1 MTSDRM
7 DVVGVGT
14 NSVDLVYVLTEFP
27 QPGGPTSKL
36 PVKSS
41 RVSPGGQTATVLC
54 TCAALGLRTSYVGTF
69 GSDEHGRRMRTELAG
84 RGVSTDNA
92 PTRDVPNRH
101 AVILIDERH
110 GERVVLWERN
120 PMLAMRADELPES
133 LLTRARLVHVDN
145 EDEAIA
151 IDAAQL
157 ARRAGVPVTS
167 DIDRVTIETR
177 TLVDAVTVPIFAE
190 HVPEA
195 LTGMRDIE
203 SALRAL
209 RAPHHTLLCV
219 TIGARG
225 AMLLDDDR
233 FEHIPGFSTDAVDT
247 TGAGDVFRGAF
258 IHALLRGDHPR
269 DIVRFANAA
278 AAVSCTRYGAIGG
291 VPTPEEVNFRLKPE
305 ATG

>member
-1 MTSDRM
+1 M

-14 NSVDLVYVLTEFP
+14 NSLDLVYVLSDYP

-36 PVKSS
+36 QVKSH
-41 RVSPGGQTATVLC
+41 RASPGGQTATVLC

-69 GSDEHGRRMRTELAG
+69 GSDDHGRRMRDELSR
-84 RGVSTDNA
+84 RGVSTENA

-110 GERVVLWERN
+110 GERVVLWDRN
-120 PMLAMRADELPES
+120 PRLAMRPDELPET
-133 LLTRARLVHVDN
+133 LLAGARLVHVDS
-145 EDEAIA
+145 EDETIAIA
-151 IDAAQL
+151 AAQL

-167 DIDRVTIETR
+167 DIDSVTAR
-177 TLVDAVTVPIFAE
+177 TPALADAVTIPIFAE

-195 LTGMRDIE
+195 LTGKHDME

-225 AMLLDDDR
+225 AVLLDDDR
-233 FEHIPGFSTDAVDT
+233 FEHIAGFPTDAVDT

-258 IHALLRGDHPR
+258 IYGRLRGDSPR

-278 AAVSCTRYGAIGG
+278 AAVSCTRYGAISG
-291 VPTPEEVNFRLKPE
+291 VPTLEEINFRLKPE
-305 ATG
+305 ATF

>member
-1 MTSDRM
+1 MDI

-14 NSVDLVYVLTEFP
+14 NSLDRVYVLPEYP

-36 PVKSS
+36 PVKSH

-69 GSDEHGRRMRTELAG
+69 GSDDNGRRMREELRG
-84 RGVSTDNA
+84 RGVSTEHA
-92 PTRDVPNRH
+92 PTRDVANRH
-101 AVILIDERH
+101 AVILVDERH
-110 GERVVLWERN
+110 GERVVLWERS
-120 PMLAMRADELPES
+120 PQLAMRDDELPQS
-133 LLTRARLVHVDN
+133 LLAGARLVHVDN

-151 IDAAQL
+151 IEAARL

-167 DIDRVTIETR
+167 DIDRVTPHTR
-177 TLVDAVTVPIFAE
+177 ALIDVVTIPILAE
-190 HVPEA
+190 HVA
-195 LTGMRDIE
+195 DSLTGERDME
-203 SALRAL
+203 HALRAL
-209 RAPHHTLLCV
+209 RAPHHTLLCA

-225 AMLLDDDR
+225 AMLLDGDR
-233 FEHIPGFSTDAVDT
+233 LEHIPGFPANAVDT

-258 IHALLRGDHPR
+258 IYALLRGDHPR
-269 DIVRFANAA
+269 EIVRFANAA

-291 VPTPEEVNFRLKPE
+291 VPTLEEISFRLKPE